1 MRTIQTQVTVNQDHV
16 LNLTLPEDITEG
28 TYQVVIVMNLI
39 SDKKNISN
47 QKKDE

>member
-28 TYQVVIVMNLI
+28 TYQRKVLGFRC
-39 SDKKNISN
+39 
-47 QKKDE
+47 